1 MIYIDAASINLLY
14 LFNDRCILYRDFCLV
29 AMQWSFAR
37 ILLEAP
43 SYGRPNLIVILYL
56 TNFLISEF
64 YNATSYLIYLTTIFN
79 LIQQICEN
87 LESVTQVA
95 SVTSYISNL
104 IIKITTSQ
112 LLERVRVESGTL
124 SCIKLTH
131 KKIHL
136 ISSKIVP
143 SLILFS
149 Y

>member
-1 MIYIDAASINLLY
+1 
-14 LFNDRCILYRDFCLV
+14 
-29 AMQWSFAR
+29 MQWSFAR

-95 SVTSYISNL
+95 SVLL
-104 IIKITTSQ
+104 IYPT
-112 LLERVRVESGTL
+112 
-124 SCIKLTH
+124 
-131 KKIHL
+131 
-136 ISSKIVP
+136 
-143 SLILFS
+143 
-149 Y
+149 